1 MKWIRLWTDEVLK
14 GTTFTELNLAERG
27 FWWSLLLLAGDSLNP
42 GIVELRK
49 NVAHTPSTLAFMLNI
64 DPRTVRKCTDKL
76 VSVGKIV
83 ILNDGR
89 IQICNWQKYQTRY
102 EKYYKNN
109 NKDYEEEIKKDTKNN
124 GISMPGR
131 LEEEKK
137 KSKKC
142 ILSELLFDLIKER
155 SNNFKQP
162 NFKIW
167 NKHIDLMIRIDKRD
181 PKEIKQIII
190 WCQANTF
197 WQNNIL
203 STAKLRKQYDQLAL
217 KKGENENR
225 YT

>member
-64 DPRTVRKCTDKL
+64 DARTVRKCTDKL